1 MKWIK
6 QMLLSGAGAATS
18 TGVLIG
24 GGFILDKVIDPK
36 AATALAL
43 FASAVLNF
51 ILQKWTFAGSKPLS
65 RTILWRFV
73 TTMVF
78 VTVLKYAA
86 HSYLI
91 KHQKEYGPM
100 LSPELRTNYSTVTR
114 TIVALVVFL
123 FVSFPLKKFWV
134 FT

>member
-43 FASAVLNF
+43 LVSAVLNF
-51 ILQKWTFAGSKPLS
+51 ALQKWTFTGSKPLS
-65 RTILWRFV
+65 RAMLWRFIAA
-73 TTMVF
+73 TLF
-78 VTVLKYAA
+78 IIVLKYVA
-86 HSYLI
+86 HSYLL
-91 KHQKEYGPM
+91 KHRKEYVPI
-100 LSPELRTNYSTVTR
+100 LPPDLRTNYSTVTR
-114 TIVALVVFL
+114 TVVALVVFL
-123 FVSFPLKKFWV
+123 LVSFPIKKFWV
-134 FT
+134 FH